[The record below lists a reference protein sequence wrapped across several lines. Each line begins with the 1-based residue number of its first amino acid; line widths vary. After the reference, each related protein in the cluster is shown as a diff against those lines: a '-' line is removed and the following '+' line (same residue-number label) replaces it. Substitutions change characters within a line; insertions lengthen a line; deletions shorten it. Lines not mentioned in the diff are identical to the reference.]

1 MLNIIAITN
10 KNGNTTIKTIDA
22 PSIFSAYAAAKA
34 TAAEGDRIK
43 VQIAINQAGKVD
55 DFAIC
60 RAALHIAARAAK
72 TVDGDPTI
80 RRCGKELSLLQVIV
94 STDRGEDEGA
104 PLIMKLIREYS
115 QEANDIYAFALEG
128 VWKAIHDGID
138 DNAAIY
144 SSGYMSVN
152 GWLTAE
158 KRKHIKELTTD
169 YTTDADG
176 ELIPT
181 DKYTAEILNLI
192 DDAPLPDAIADDP
205 TPEGED
211 LDAVIFAAAA
221 TLAPR
226 QREIIHAIAG
236 GCSLS
241 QAADHLKTSKVNV
254 SNQLTLAR
262 ANLVKYLKGNCPAA
276 LDYVNA
282 LDVVAIGAKL
292 TAQKHGKDADAAA
305 EKARAEFIQ
314 DAQIIAD
321 DHDDDGA
328 NYRAALASARYTYG
342 KYYMISDVNYQI
354 AAAKL
359 TDAIEK
365 IADDIAAARNDLA
378 AARAASGVTDLQIA
392 RAHRALSFG
401 NLSGACKDRARA
413 IIAASLPICRAA
425 ARLRELLNVKR
436 DLYNQYDK
444 LKMTKA
450 EMAKR
455 AKKAAKATPAP
466 ATKYAATAAAPLH
479 VWQFSAPIAI
489 N

>member
-1 MLNIIAITN
+1 MKNTITTTN
-10 KNGNTTIKTIDA
+10 KNGNITIKTIDA
-22 PSIFSAYAAAKA
+22 PSIFAAYAAAKA
-34 TAAEGDRIK
+34 TAAEGDQIK
-43 VQIAINQAGKVD
+43 VQITIDGKND
-55 DFAIC
+55 LTIC

-72 TVDGDPTI
+72 TVDGDQTI
-80 RRCGKELSLLQVIV
+80 QRCGKELSALQAIV
-94 STDRGEDEGA
+94 STDRGEEEGA
-104 PLIMKLIREYS
+104 PLIMQLVRAYS
-115 QEANDIYAFALEG
+115 QESNDLFSWAY
-128 VWKAIHDGID
+128 VGIIEKLKSD
-138 DNAAIY
+138 PAADNSAIY
-144 SSGYMSVN
+144 SSGYSSVN
-152 GWLTAE
+152 SWLLAE

-169 YTTDADG
+169 YTMDAEGD
-176 ELIPT
+176 LIPT

-205 TPEGED
+205 APEGED

-226 QREIIHAIAG
+226 QREVIQKVAMG
-236 GCSLS
+236 YSL
-241 QAADHLKTSKVNV
+241 QDAARALNTSKVNV

-262 ANLVKYLKGNCPAA
+262 ANLVKYLKENCPAA

-282 LDVVAIGAKL
+282 LDVVTIGAKL

-305 EKARAEFIQ
+305 EKARAEYLK
-314 DAQIIAD
+314 DAEKIN
-321 DHDDDGA
+321 DDDEGE
-328 NYRAALASARYTYG
+328 NYRAALDAARYTYG

-359 TDAIEK
+359 SDAIEK
-365 IADDIAAARNDLA
+365 IAEDIAAARADLA
-378 AARAASGVTDLQIA
+378 AVRAASGVSDLQIA
-392 RAHRALSFG
+392 RAHRVLSFG

-425 ARLRELLNVKR
+425 ARLRDLLHVKQ

-455 AKKAAKATPAP
+455 AKKAAKAAPAP

>member
-1 MLNIIAITN
+1 MLNIITITN
-10 KNGNTTIKTIDA
+10 KNGNTMTKTLDA
-22 PSIFSAYAAAKA
+22 PSIFSAYAAARA
-34 TAAEGDRIK
+34 AAAEGDQIR

-55 DFAIC
+55 DLAIC

-80 RRCGKELSLLQVIV
+80 QRCGKELSLLQVIV
-94 STDRGEDEGA
+94 STDRGEGEGA

-128 VWKAIHDGID
+128 VWKAIHDGAD
-138 DNAAIY
+138 DNSAIY

-169 YTTDADG
+169 YTMDAEG

-205 TPEGED
+205 APEGED
-211 LDAVIFAAAA
+211 LDAAIFAAAA

-226 QREIIHAIAG
+226 QREIIHALAG

-241 QAADHLKTSKVNV
+241 QAADRLKTSKVNV

-262 ANLVKYLKGNCPAA
+262 ANLIKYLKENCPAA

-282 LDVVAIGAKL
+282 LDIVTIGAKL
-292 TAQKHGKDADAAA
+292 TAQKHGKDANAAA
-305 EKARAEFIQ
+305 EKARAEYIK
-314 DAQIIAD
+314 DAATN
-321 DHDDDGA
+321 DGGEGE
-328 NYRAALASARYTYG
+328 NYRAALDSARYTYG

-359 TDAIEK
+359 SDAIEK
-365 IADDIAAARNDLA
+365 IAEDIAAARADLA
-378 AARAASGVTDLQIA
+378 AVRAASGVSDLQIA
-392 RAHRALSFG
+392 RAHRVLSFG

-413 IIAASLPICRAA
+413 IIGASLPICRAA
-425 ARLRELLNVKR
+425 ARLRDLLHVTQ

-455 AKKAAKATPAP
+455 AKKAAKAAPAP

>member
-1 MLNIIAITN
+1 MLNIITITN
-10 KNGNTTIKTIDA
+10 KNGNTTTKTLDA
-22 PSIFSAYAAAKA
+22 PSIFSAYAVAKDA
-34 TAAEGDRIK
+34 AAEGDQIR

-55 DFAIC
+55 DLAIC

-80 RRCGKELSLLQVIV
+80 QRCGKELSLLQVIV
-94 STDRGEDEGA
+94 STDRGEGEGA
-104 PLIMKLIREYS
+104 PLIMELIRKYS

-128 VWKAIHDGID
+128 VWKAIHDGVG
-138 DNAAIY
+138 DNSAIY

-169 YTTDADG
+169 YTMDAEG

-205 TPEGED
+205 APEGED

-241 QAADHLKTSKVNV
+241 QAADRLKTSKVNV

-262 ANLVKYLKGNCPAA
+262 ANLVKYLKENCPAA

-282 LDVVAIGAKL
+282 LDIVAIGAKL
-292 TAQKHGKDADAAA
+292 TAQKHGEDADAAA
-305 EKARAEFIQ
+305 EKAREEYIK
-314 DAQIIAD
+314 DAATN
-321 DHDDDGA
+321 DDGEGE
-328 NYRAALASARYTYG
+328 NYRAALDSARYTYG
-342 KYYMISDVNYQI
+342 KYYMISDTNYQI

-359 TDAIEK
+359 SDAIEK
-365 IADDIAAARNDLA
+365 IADDIAAARDDLA
-378 AARAASGVTDLQIA
+378 AARAASGVSDLQIA
-392 RAHRALSFG
+392 RAHRVLSFG

-425 ARLRELLNVKR
+425 ARLRELLHVKQ
-436 DLYNQYDK
+436 DLYSQYDK

-455 AKKAAKATPAP
+455 AKKAAKTAPAP